1 MPDPRH
7 LLGEQGEAMAATWL
21 DGAWLDHP
29 RAPLALLRQVSS
41 TSSPVDP
48 DGALVAVEVKL
59 RRAGRAGD
67 PLESVDRRRLLRL
80 RAALGQFRA
89 THRELVGGG
98 LRIDLVTVVPRQ
110 RGTLAARALHAA
122 IDAW

>member
-7 LLGEQGEAMAATWL
+7 LLGRRAEDATA
-21 DGAWLDHP
+21 AWLTTRGWTILGRRWRCSAGELD
-29 RAPLALLRQVSS
+29 LVVL
-41 TSSPVDP
+41 DP
-48 DGALVAVEVKL
+48 GGALVAVEVKL

-67 PLESVDRRRLLRL
+67 PLQSIDRRRLRRL

-89 THRELVGGG
+89 TQGRPIGDG
-98 LRIDLVTVVPRQ
+98 LRIDLVAVRPAPDGRW
-110 RGTLAARALHAA
+110 RLSHHPA

>member
-7 LLGEQGEAMAATWL
+7 LLGERGEAMAATWL
-21 DGAWLDHP
+21 TGRGWTILARRWRCAAGELDLVA
-29 RAPLALLRQVSS
+29 R
-41 TSSPVDP
+41 DP

-89 THRELVGGG
+89 THREPVGGG
-98 LRIDLVTVVPRQ
+98 LRIDLVTVVPATEGHWR
-110 RGTLAARALHAA
+110 LALHAA